1 MDSANAAPAL
11 NAPLDQRRR
20 PNEPDNFAGL
30 NPDDTPKEKKSW
42 DEFIKNKKKTE
53 AYSTKTVKSDY
64 RKKYK
69 PNKYEKETDAMFAG
83 SGNKRKRKNKKKKQ
97 KVLLQTAVHYGQ
109 KKSGGGGDSRGRG
122 RGRGGGGG
130 GYNNMRGGG

>member
-83 SGNKRKRKNKKKKQ
+83 TGNKRKRKKNKKCYYK
-97 KVLLQTAVHYGQ
+97 LLCIMAQRIREITIREDEVVAVVA
-109 KKSGGGGDSRGRG
+109 
-122 RGRGGGGG
+122 
-130 GYNNMRGGG
+130 